1 MKFELDTHTHT
12 IASGH
17 AYSTLNEMVSAAS
30 DKGLKVMATTDHGP
44 AMPGGAHS
52 YHFHNL
58 RIIPKYLYG
67 VRVLRGVEANIVNYL
82 GELDINIDTLKQLD
96 LVIASFHA
104 PCIGTSNPKKTTE
117 ALINLMNNPFVDII
131 GHPEDRRY
139 SFDIK
144 NVVSAA
150 KESKTLLELNNS
162 SLLPT
167 SFREGCREG
176 YIQILEA
183 CALDD
188 VPIIMGSDAHH
199 TSSVGRFDMA
209 LKLIYE
215 IGFPEHLIMNSSA
228 DKFFKYRGKD
238 IW

>member
-1 MKFELDTHTHT
+1 MNIELDTHTHT

-17 AYSTLNEMVSAAS
+17 AYSSLNEMVNAAA

-58 RIIPKYLYG
+58 RVIPEYLYG
-67 VRVLRGVEANIVNYL
+67 VRVLRGIEANIVNYL
-82 GELDINIDTLKQLD
+82 GELDVNVDTLKQLD
-96 LVIASFHA
+96 LVIASFHV
-104 PCIGTSNPKKTTE
+104 PCIGTSSIKRTTD
-117 ALINLMNNPFVDII
+117 ALLSIMNNPYVDII
-131 GHPEDRRY
+131 GHPEDHRY
-139 SFDIK
+139 QFDIK
-144 NVVSAA
+144 SVVSAS

-176 YIQILEA
+176 YIKILEA
-183 CALDD
+183 CALDN
-188 VPIIMGSDAHH
+188 VPIVMGSDAHH

-209 LKLIYE
+209 LNLVKE

-228 DKFFKYRGKD
+228 ENFFKYRGKTL
-238 IW
+238 